1 MKNVSG
7 AVATLA
13 SLVQINNRR
22 LSQYKKVADKAKDIE
37 MKLLFMHYAV
47 QAQGFMNLLNRWI
60 MEYGGIPASELEET
74 NLMATWNRIK
84 DTLTSDA
91 QNILLNR
98 CEALE
103 LEALRIYKT
112 IVALTILP
120 SPALRDVQNQADE
133 LSEACRIMKEL
144 QTGSVAG
151 LQVAS
156 FQH

>member
-37 MKLLFMHYAV
+37 MKLLFMRYAV

-60 MEYGGIPASELEET
+60 IEYGGMPASELEET

-103 LEALRIYKT
+103 LEALRIYRT

-133 LSEACRIMKEL
+133 LGEACRIMKDL
-144 QTGSVAG
+144 QTRSLTAWQVVS
-151 LQVAS
+151 LQ
-156 FQH
+156 H